1 MGFDIRKLDT
11 KAASEKG
18 LTFDVMWDGQ
28 EIGVKISVV
37 GAESAVFKKHKAI
50 VDGKANLFNFT
61 GVTAGSGNLI
71 DTTIT
76 THTAYGG
83 IPVYINGVG
92 VRYLALVSA

>member
-37 GAESAVFKKHKAI
+37 GAESAVFKKHKA
-50 VDGKANLFNFT
+50 T
-61 GVTAGSGNLI
+61 
-71 DTTIT
+71 
-76 THTAYGG
+76 
-83 IPVYINGVG
+83 VYSPSRETWWCRQG
-92 VRYLALVSA
+92 R